1 MSIFFLPFNS
11 ASLEAPRV
19 TQDFRSSAT
28 ASTGKT
34 ILRLY
39 P

>member
-11 ASLEAPRV
+11 ASLEVPRV

-28 ASTGKT
+28 APTGKT
-34 ILRLY
+34 LLLLY